1 MVCPSWLSFILYN
14 PIRKAFTRREAIL
27 NESGVTENSV
37 VLEVGAGNGFLTEAL
52 AERSGKVYAVELQD
66 GMIRKL
72 RRRVARFGEKV
83 SIIKGDISLI
93 SLDEELADVCILYY
107 SFHEFGDKEKA
118 ADTISRAIKYGGLI
132 SIYEPTFEVGKQSM
146 QRDRDV
152 IRTERIC
159 TSKGERGS
167 FHTIHELQEKCGL
180 LISAELLHRHNFSS
194 AASFSPCPFRHL
206 SAFYLF

>member
-1 MVCPSWLSFILYN
+1 VVCPSWLSFILYN
-14 PIRKAFTRREAIL
+14 PFRKAFTRRGAIL
-27 NESGVTENSV
+27 NESGVTGNSV

-72 RRRVARFGEKV
+72 RRRVARFGDRV

-93 SLDEELADVCILYY
+93 FLDEELADVCILYY

-118 ADTISRAIKYGGLI
+118 ADTIGKAIKQGGFL

-146 QRDRDV
+146 QK
-152 IRTERIC
+152 TAMLFEQ
-159 TSKGERGS
+159 RGFVQAKEKEGLFTRFVS
-167 FHTIHELQEKCGL
+167 FKKRADC
-180 LISAELLHRHNFSS
+180 
-194 AASFSPCPFRHL
+194 
-206 SAFYLF
+206 